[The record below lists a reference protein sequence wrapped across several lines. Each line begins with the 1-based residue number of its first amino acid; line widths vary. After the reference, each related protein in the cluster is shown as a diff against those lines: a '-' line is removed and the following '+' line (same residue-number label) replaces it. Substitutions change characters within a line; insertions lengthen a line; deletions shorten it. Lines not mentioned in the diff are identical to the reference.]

1 MKLKDNVAIVTGA
14 GGGIGRAIAQKLAAE
29 GATVIVNDINADNAA
44 RVAAG
49 ITAAGSAALP
59 FAADVTRS
67 ADIREMTRATLDRF
81 GHIDILVNNAGGSA
95 NLLGKLSPF
104 KDTTEDVWKW
114 VLDLNLNGTLICIH
128 SVLTHMVR
136 RRRGK
141 IINIAS
147 IAAEVGILNRV
158 DYSAAKGAVVS
169 LTKALA
175 MEVGPHN
182 LNVNC
187 VSPGMIASRP
197 SADQPAGTWLGRAGK
212 PEDIAALVVFLASEE
227 ASFITGAN
235 YTVDGG
241 RVLGPK
247 NS

>member
-14 GGGIGRAIAQKLAAE
+14 GGGIGRALALRLSAE
-29 GATVIVNDINADNAA
+29 GAAVVVNDLNPDNAA
-44 RVAAG
+44 RVAAE
-49 ITAAGSAALP
+49 ITAAGSTALP
-59 FAADVTRS
+59 FAADVTKS
-67 ADIREMTRATLDRF
+67 AEIREMVRRTLEQF
-81 GHIDILVNNAGGSA
+81 GRIDILVNNAGGSA
-95 NLLGKLSPF
+95 NLLGKLSHF
-104 KDTTEDVWKW
+104 KDTTEDTWKW

-128 SVLTHMVR
+128 AILPHMVE

-147 IAAEVGILNRV
+147 IAAEVGILDRV

-175 MEVGPHN
+175 MEVGPHDI
-182 LNVNC
+182 NVNC
-187 VSPGMIASRP
+187 ISPGMIASHPGGGRP
-197 SADQPAGTWLGRAGK
+197 GGTWLGRTGK
-212 PEDIAALVVFLASEE
+212 PEDIAALAAFLASEE
-227 ASFITGAN
+227 ANFITGTN

-247 NS
+247 T